1 VRKTHRVV
9 VVHEAVKF
17 CGIGAEIAAQIAE
30 DAFSSLE
37 AAPVRVGAP
46 FCPVPF
52 SPPLEDAYLPNAQKI
67 VDAVLP
73 MAPAKV

>member
-1 VRKTHRVV
+1 M
-9 VVHEAVKF
+9 
-17 CGIGAEIAAQIAE
+17 
-30 DAFSSLE
+30 
-37 AAPVRVGAP
+37 RVGAP

-73 MAPAKV
+73 MTPAKV